1 MKKSAAIN
9 AVIVTKIKKQNSC
22 LSCGTTENMKS
33 RKYCS
38 ISCRQKLRQRLNARS
53 GLLQALNTR
62 YATFYFSDNII
73 IMDVVVHGIKEIFR
87 FSRERAKGGKPSED
101 FSRMANMLGGAWWA
115 EEKRTGKQYLASRCV
130 LELAQRQTIS
140 ATASRPSRI
149 VMPTIQKKYLD
160 CLAIDKT
167 QLTSP
172 QLHKIIKNAYRL
184 QAKTHHPDTG
194 GSAAGFRNIH
204 NAYKEL
210 LHWADDP
217 VFIRR
222 RGFPDRWFYDGENKK
237 WVQPMPHG
245 K

>member
-1 MKKSAAIN
+1 MRKTATSNAI
-9 AVIVTKIKKQNSC
+9 IPTELKKQNSC
-22 LSCGTTENMKS
+22 LSCGTTENIKN

-38 ISCRQKLRQRLNARS
+38 IRCRQKLRQRLNARS

-62 YATFYFSDNII
+62 YATFYFSENII

-87 FSRERAKGGKPSED
+87 FTRERMNGSKPAED
-101 FSRMANMLGGAWWA
+101 FSKMTNMLGGAWWE
-115 EEKRTGKQYLASRCV
+115 EEKRTGKKYLASRCV
-130 LELAQRQTIS
+130 LEMAQRQTIS
-140 ATASRPSRI
+140 SLCSRPSRI
-149 VMPTIQKKYLD
+149 IIPTIQKKYLD
-160 CLAIDKT
+160 WLAIDKT

-184 QAKTHHPDTG
+184 QAKTHHPDIG
-194 GSAAGFRNIH
+194 GSATGFRKIH
-204 NAYKEL
+204 DAYKEL

-222 RGFPDRWFYDGENKK
+222 RGFPDKWFYDGANKK
-237 WVQPMPHG
+237 WVQPMPHS